1 MKGLSSL
8 LAVLLLLSSPALAQT
23 STPSPSPEAAAPT
36 AGAVPTASSAPSSA
50 SSSAP
55 AAASAPFVA
64 GAKVFLERMDGFE
77 QLLADAF
84 VKKRVPV
91 VVVKERAQADF
102 ILSGDAHV
110 KKRGWVSGFV
120 LSTKGGGEISI
131 KDARTGSQ
139 VFAYSFRRVDAM
151 TAVGQ
156 IYENWAEACAKHL
169 KKALEK
175 R

>member
-8 LAVLLLLSSPALAQT
+8 LAVLLLLSCPALAQT
-23 STPSPSPEAAAPT
+23 STPSPSPEAAPSAE
-36 AGAVPTASSAPSSA
+36 AVPPSPSA

-64 GAKVFLERMDGFE
+64 GAKIFLEPMDGFE

-91 VVVKERAQADF
+91 VVVKERTQADF

-110 KKRGWVSGFV
+110 KKRRWVSGFV
-120 LSTKGGGEISI
+120 LSTKGGGEITI

-139 VFAYSFRRVDAM
+139 VFAYSFHRVDAM

>member
-23 STPSPSPEAAAPT
+23 STPSPSPEAAAQG
-36 AGAVPTASSAPSSA
+36 AGAVSPASSAT
-50 SSSAP
+50 SSAP
-55 AAASAPFVA
+55 AAASVPFVA
-64 GAKVFLERMDGFE
+64 GAKVFLEPMDGFE

-102 ILSGDAHV
+102 ILSGDARV

-139 VFAYSFRRVDAM
+139 VFAYSFHRVDAM

>member
-8 LAVLLLLSSPALAQT
+8 LAVLLLLSCPALAQT
-23 STPSPSPEAAAPT
+23 STPSPSPEAAPT
-36 AGAVPTASSAPSSA
+36 AGAVPPSPSA

-55 AAASAPFVA
+55 AVASAPFVA
-64 GAKVFLERMDGFE
+64 GAKVFLEPMDGFE